1 MRKLIVE
8 QLPDVR
14 EVISY
19 GVIGYK
25 PDPKKRA
32 VVFISEWRDH
42 IAVYPVPRSPELV
55 AELQPYIKGKG
66 TLWFKLDESLPIDTV
81 TAEHLVFMESMA
93 SGHRDRYL

>member
-1 MRKLIVE
+1 M
-8 QLPDVR
+8 PDAH
-14 EVISY
+14 EVLSY

-25 PDPKKRA
+25 PDPRKRA

-42 IAVYPVPRSPELV
+42 IAVYPVPRNPELV

-81 TAEHLVFMESMA
+81 TAEHLVFLESMA
-93 SGHRDRYL
+93 SEYRDRYR